1 MRVRLYNLFLLNKF
15 YSKNSVHFLHSLD
28 KNELEKKCAQE
39 IRQVKVPQLAL
50 PPTGTSPNWPSPQAK
65 IPQLP
70 VHRNFWC
77 TGSLGTQILNG
88 TKKCKKCQLGH

>member
-1 MRVRLYNLFLLNKF
+1 MKMRVRLYNLFLLNKF

-50 PPTGTSPNWPSPQAK
+50 PPTGTSPNWH
-65 IPQLP
+65 IPQLALP
-70 VHRNFWC
+70 P
-77 TGSLGTQILNG
+77 TGPRPRLKSPNCRY
-88 TKKCKKCQLGH
+88 TKKFNICYI